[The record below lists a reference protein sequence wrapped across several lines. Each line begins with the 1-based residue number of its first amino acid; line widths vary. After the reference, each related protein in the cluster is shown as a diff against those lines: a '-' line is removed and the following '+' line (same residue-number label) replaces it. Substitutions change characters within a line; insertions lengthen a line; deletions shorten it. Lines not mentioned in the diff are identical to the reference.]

1 MMKLY
6 NLFLFIIAFLMVV
19 LSSCG
24 DKNNEPDAAYKYYM
38 RIQSQVAL
46 DLSDNAEE
54 NGTLVETI

>member
-1 MMKLY
+1 METHKRM
-6 NLFLFIIAFLMVV
+6 FWFVTIV
-19 LSSCG
+19 LTLITSCKSS
-24 DKNNEPDAAYKYYM
+24 DDEPDAAYKYYM